1 MGGGD
6 FQGRVNFYM
15 CGSLTTCS
23 CLLHTHTTC
32 GSGATRLPAKKR
44 RFVDMSTERASV
56 AENSSNK
63 NESPPNRR
71 RRSAKNRP
79 SPYFSDGKAVM
90 PKVSLSG
97 KQVEMKKCHRHLK
110 FPDFVPPKSPYNL
123 VQEQLYKEPWKLLVA
138 TIFLNRT
145 TGMYMVIMKWA

>member
-1 MGGGD
+1 
-6 FQGRVNFYM
+6 M

-23 CLLHTHTTC
+23 CIVHTLTIC
-32 GSGATRLPAKKR
+32 GSGATRLPVKKR
-44 RFVDMSTERASV
+44 HFVDMSSGAEDLPGTERASV
-56 AENSSNK
+56 AENSSSK

-71 RRSAKNRP
+71 RRSAKNRL

-110 FPDFVPPKSPYNL
+110 FPDFVPPNSPYNL